1 MSIVLDKT
9 GYQKNSQEN
18 GETSID
24 AEEYA
29 TRLGL
34 LYEVAQKASSYS
46 EVLKLIEE
54 ILGVTQRILQA
65 SAVSLLLIDEE
76 RGELCFQAADGR
88 VENKLGQREL
98 DLDSGIVGWVARH
111 GTPVV
116 VNDVS
121 GDEHFNKD
129 IDEFFGL
136 VAKSIIAV
144 PLVRGQ
150 KAIGVLE
157 VLNKADGSVFEEPDL
172 AVLTGFASTEALILL
187 VSMAATAIHNIELRQ
202 AELDGHKRTVETL
215 VAATD
220 IKDPYACGH
229 SQRVREYTLLAAGSL
244 SFSPEELR
252 IIEFG
257 ALLHDI
263 GKIGID
269 DCILRKPTSLTNEE
283 WYVMRKHS
291 LIGANIVGEIPFLEK
306 AKDIV
311 LSHHEWYNGTGYPE
325 GIKGENIPMGA
336 RLVAVADAFDTMTT
350 EHSYRAALS
359 EDEAVDELVRGS
371 GTQFC
376 PVAVKAFVSAL
387 RKQREESKKETE
399 PPAAEEATGEAEEA
413 WEYKEAEYV
422 TDWKSRGASLRR
434 LGRDEEALEAFL
446 KAIELDPRDAAAW
459 RGKGTS
465 LGRLGRDEEALE
477 AFLEATE
484 LDPKD
489 AASWRNKGTALAR
502 LGRDKEALQAFFRA
516 IDLEPKYA
524 DTWRHKVT
532 GLVRLGRGK
541 GDRKVKDAERLMKM
555 EAARAA
561 KDKAKREA
569 EGDRKARGTGKP
581 AKKEAERVPE
591 DEAKRETEG
600 DGKARGNGTPIHD
613 ILELYEGNVQL
624 AIKSSAGFDQV
635 NQFRKYLRA
644 VENLRIAMDS
654 WSENED
660 IMIVVSLQE
669 PMPLFSILSQMPVV
683 EEVYKESKKI
693 IVVLRT
699 QQ

>member
-1 MSIVLDKT
+1 VNIVLDKARFRKKSQGT
-9 GYQKNSQEN
+9 GEAGVDS
-18 GETSID
+18 
-24 AEEYA
+24 EEYA

-76 RGELCFQAADGR
+76 RGVLCFQAANGR
-88 VENKLGQREL
+88 VENKLGQKEL
-98 DLDSGIVGWVARH
+98 DLDSGIIGWVARH

-116 VNDVS
+116 VNDIS
-121 GDEHFNKD
+121 GDERFNKE

-150 KAIGVLE
+150 RVIGVLE
-157 VLNKADGSVFEEPDL
+157 VLNKADGSVFEESNL

-202 AELDGHKRTVETL
+202 AELDRHKRTVETL

-229 SQRVREYTLLAAGSL
+229 SQRVREYTLLAASSL
-244 SFSPEELR
+244 SFSPEELL

-325 GIKGENIPMGA
+325 GIKGENIPIGA

-359 EDEAVDELVRGS
+359 EDEAVDELLRGS

-387 RKQREESKKETE
+387 RKQREESKKEAE
-399 PPAAEEATGEAEEA
+399 QLAAEEATGKAKGA
-413 WEYKEAEYV
+413 REYKEAEYV
-422 TDWKSRGASLRR
+422 ADWKNRGTSLRR

-446 KAIELDPRDAAAW
+446 KAIELDPEDAAAW
-459 RGKGTS
+459 KNKGTT
-465 LGRLGRDEEALE
+465 LVRLGRDEEALK
-477 AFLEATE
+477 AFI
-484 LDPKD
+484 
-489 AASWRNKGTALAR
+489 
-502 LGRDKEALQAFFRA
+502 RA
-516 IDLEPKYA
+516 IELEPKYA
-524 DTWRHKVT
+524 GIWSNKVA
-532 GLVRLGRGK
+532 GLVRFG
-541 GDRKVKDAERLMKM
+541 GDKEAGKVKEAKRLVKR

-561 KDKAKREA
+561 KEKAKREA
-569 EGDRKARGTGKP
+569 EGARKARGTGKL

-591 DEAKRETEG
+591 YEAEGETG
-600 DGKARGNGTPIHD
+600 VVGKAEESKTPIHD
-613 ILELYEGNVQL
+613 VLELYEGNVQL
-624 AIKSSAGFDQV
+624 AIKSSFEGFDQI

-644 VENLRIAMDS
+644 VENLRIALDS
-654 WSENED
+654 WSENEG
-660 IMIVVSLQE
+660 IVLVVSLQE
-669 PMPLFSILSQMPVV
+669 PIPLFSILSKIPVV
-683 EEVYKESKKI
+683 EQVYKESKKI
-693 IVVLRT
+693 VVVLRAR
-699 QQ
+699 Q

>member
-1 MSIVLDKT
+1 MSTVLDRIRN
-9 GYQKNSQEN
+9 QKKSREI
-18 GETSID
+18 GETNID

-98 DLDSGIVGWVARH
+98 ELDSGIVGWVARR
-111 GTPVV
+111 GMPVI
-116 VNDVS
+116 VNNVS
-121 GDEHFNKD
+121 RDEHFNKD

-150 KAIGVLE
+150 KVIGVLE

-202 AELDGHKRTVETL
+202 AELNGHKRTVETL

-244 SFSPEELR
+244 SFSPEELQ

-306 AKDIV
+306 ARDIV
-311 LSHHEWYNGTGYPE
+311 LYHHEWYNGTGYPE

-336 RLVAVADAFDTMTT
+336 RLVAVADAFDTITT

-359 EDEAVDELVRGS
+359 EDEAVDELIRGS

-376 PVAVKAFVSAL
+376 PVAVQAFVSAF
-387 RKQREESKKETE
+387 RKQRGESEGEAE
-399 PPAAEEATGEAEEA
+399 PPAAEEATREAEEVRGD
-413 WEYKEAEYV
+413 KEAEYEA
-422 TDWKSRGASLRR
+422 DWGSKGASLVR
-434 LGRDEEALEAFL
+434 LGRDEEALAAFL
-446 KAIELDPRDAAAW
+446 MAIDLDPRDAAAW
-459 RGKGTS
+459 R
-465 LGRLGRDEEALE
+465 
-477 AFLEATE
+477 
-484 LDPKD
+484 
-489 AASWRNKGTALAR
+489 NKGTALVR
-502 LGRDKEALQAFFRA
+502 LGREKEALKAFFTA
-516 IDLEPKYA
+516 IDLEPEYA
-524 DTWRHKVT
+524 ADWRNKVT
-532 GLVRLGRGK
+532 ALVKLGRGK
-541 GDRKVKDAERLMKM
+541 GDRKVKDAEKLVKR
-555 EAARAA
+555 EAARAV

-569 EGDRKARGTGKP
+569 EGDRKAKGIEKP
-581 AKKEAERVPE
+581 AKKGAERAPE
-591 DEAKRETEG
+591 DEAKRETEEA
-600 DGKARGNGTPIHD
+600 GKAKDSGTPIHD
-613 ILELYEGNVQL
+613 ISELYEGNVQL
-624 AIKSSAGFDQV
+624 AIKSSVGFDRV

-644 VENLRIAMDS
+644 TENLRIALDS
-654 WSENED
+654 WSENEG
-660 IMIVVSLQE
+660 IIIVVSLQK
-669 PMPLFSILSQMPVV
+669 PVPLFSLLSQMPVV
-683 EEVYKESKKI
+683 EQVYKESKKN
-693 IVVLRT
+693 IVVLKDSAMS
-699 QQ
+699 